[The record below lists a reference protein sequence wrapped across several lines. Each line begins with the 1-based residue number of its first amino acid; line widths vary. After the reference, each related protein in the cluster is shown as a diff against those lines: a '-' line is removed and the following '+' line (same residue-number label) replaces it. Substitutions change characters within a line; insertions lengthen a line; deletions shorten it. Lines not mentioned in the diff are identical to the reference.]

1 MRGERSRSLNAPG
14 SLTCARNPC
23 NRCAMRK
30 DESLSVYVAEEIR
43 AKLARQRV
51 SASQVARQ
59 LGVSHTWMTNRLA
72 GHQDISV
79 NDLQRIAD
87 ALGVT
92 VADLLPSAIRAG
104 GTTEP
109 KVSHTNPA
117 LAPAPAK
124 PSTRVL
130 SPRRRSPDNRPP
142 GIARNSRRPSLLR
155 RPDGRSDHAHTGRR

>member
-1 MRGERSRSLNAPG
+1 
-14 SLTCARNPC
+14 
-23 NRCAMRK
+23 MRK

-87 ALGVT
+87 ALGCA

-104 GTTEP
+104 KTTERYP
-109 KVSHTNPA
+109 SAPERAPLPTKPA
-117 LAPAPAK
+117 
-124 PSTRVL
+124 TRVL
-130 SPRRRSPDNRPP
+130 SPRRPPNGRPERGSRDP
-142 GIARNSRRPSLLR
+142 GRPALLR
-155 RPDGRSDHAHTGRR
+155 RPPDRSDLVRTGRR